1 MVHGMNDKRDS
12 ESLFGPGKVFAE
24 GREAIDMSREQMA
37 DVLNLPVRTILA
49 IEENNPSVLPDA
61 VYVNGYMRSYAK
73 LLGLASQP
81 LIDAWW
87 AQHVENQEQVSIEG
101 HNDEMVEKTVN
112 VRPFKMGRWAVAGLV
127 LSAGFVYFVSN
138 NNQQAANNKLSDV
151 QANVEALEKEPLL
164 EPQSTTETAQEMMRE
179 ANSEPVKETV
189 KETLK
194 ETVTEA
200 GAHESIAETLTSL
213 PRAGDQ
219 DALAVSG
226 AEIAE
231 PEVVEGDTDARAVQ
245 REIFEPMTDDLSMAD
260 LPTDDSVASS
270 EAKPERESPLAFA
283 LPRLTEFGD
292 NTIVLSFSAD
302 CWFEIRNESG
312 DLLYADLGR
321 DTQTRRYVGDGPFR
335 IKLGFSPGVTL
346 MFNGGVVDL
355 EPHTRRDVANVIV
368 GASVDDAEPAPQTNA
383 TQATLLW

>member
-138 NNQQAANNKLSDV
+138 NNQQAANNVSDV

-164 EPQSTTETAQEMMRE
+164 EPHSTTETAQEMMRE

-189 KETLK
+189 KET
-194 ETVTEA
+194 VTEA
-200 GAHESIAETLTSL
+200 GAYESIAQTLTSL
-213 PRAGDQ
+213 PRADDQ
-219 DALAVSG
+219 DVLVV
-226 AEIAE
+226 AEPEMVE

-245 REIFEPMTDDLSMAD
+245 REIFEPMNDDLSMAD
-260 LPTDDSVASS
+260 LATDDSVASS
-270 EAKPERESPLAFA
+270 EAKTERESPLAFA

-292 NTIVLSFSAD
+292 NTITLSFSAD

-346 MFNGGVVDL
+346 MFNDGVVDL
-355 EPHTRRDVANVIV
+355 APYTRRDVANVIV

-383 TQATLLW
+383 TRATLLW

>member
-1 MVHGMNDKRDS
+1 MNDKRDS

-24 GREAIDMSREQMA
+24 GREAIDMSRKQMA

-49 IEENNPSVLPDA
+49 IEENNPNVLPDA

-87 AQHVENQEQVSIEG
+87 AQHVENQEQISIEG

-138 NNQQAANNKLSDV
+138 NNQQAANNVSDV
-151 QANVEALEKEPLL
+151 QVNVEALEKEPLL
-164 EPQSTTETAQEMMRE
+164 EPKSTPETAQEMMRE

-189 KETLK
+189 
-194 ETVTEA
+194 TEA
-200 GAHESIAETLTSL
+200 GAHESIAQTLTSL
-213 PRAGDQ
+213 PRADDQ
-219 DALAVSG
+219 DVLVV
-226 AEIAE
+226 AE
-231 PEVVEGDTDARAVQ
+231 PEMVEPDVVGDETDARALQ
-245 REIFEPMTDDLSMAD
+245 REIFEPMNDDLSMAD
-260 LPTDDSVASS
+260 LAADDSMLSS
-270 EAKPERESPLAFA
+270 EAEPQRESPLAFA

-292 NTIVLSFSAD
+292 NKITLSFSAD

-321 DTQTRRYVGDGPFR
+321 DTQTRRYIGDGPFR
-335 IKLGFSPGVTL
+335 IKFGFSPGVTL
-346 MFNGGVVDL
+346 RYNDGIVDL
-355 EPHTRRDVANVIV
+355 APYTLRDVANVIV
-368 GASVDDAEPAPQTNA
+368 GTSVDDAERAPQTNA

>member
-1 MVHGMNDKRDS
+1 MNDKRDS

-138 NNQQAANNKLSDV
+138 NNQQAANNVSDV

-200 GAHESIAETLTSL
+200 GAHESIAQTLTSL

>member
-1 MVHGMNDKRDS
+1 MNDKRDS

-138 NNQQAANNKLSDV
+138 NNQQVANNVSDV

-179 ANSEPVKETV
+179 ANSEPVKEAV

-200 GAHESIAETLTSL
+200 GAHESIAQTLTSL
-213 PRAGDQ
+213 PRADDQ
-219 DALAVSG
+219 DVLVV
-226 AEIAE
+226 AE
-231 PEVVEGDTDARAVQ
+231 PEMVE
-245 REIFEPMTDDLSMAD
+245 
-260 LPTDDSVASS
+260 
-270 EAKPERESPLAFA
+270 PEVF
-283 LPRLTEFGD
+283 
-292 NTIVLSFSAD
+292 
-302 CWFEIRNESG
+302 
-312 DLLYADLGR
+312 
-321 DTQTRRYVGDGPFR
+321 
-335 IKLGFSPGVTL
+335 
-346 MFNGGVVDL
+346 
-355 EPHTRRDVANVIV
+355 
-368 GASVDDAEPAPQTNA
+368 
-383 TQATLLW
+383 

>member
-138 NNQQAANNKLSDV
+138 NNQQAANNVSDV

-179 ANSEPVKETV
+179 ANSEPVKET
-189 KETLK
+189 LK

-200 GAHESIAETLTSL
+200 GAHESIAQTLTPL
-213 PRAGDQ
+213 PRADDQ
-219 DALAVSG
+219 DVLVV
-226 AEIAE
+226 AEPEMVE

-245 REIFEPMTDDLSMAD
+245 REIFEPMNDDLSMAD
-260 LPTDDSVASS
+260 LATDDSVASS
-270 EAKPERESPLAFA
+270 EAKTERESPLAFA

-292 NTIVLSFSAD
+292 NTITLSFSAD

-346 MFNGGVVDL
+346 MFNDGVVDL
-355 EPHTRRDVANVIV
+355 APYTRRDVANVIV

>member
-1 MVHGMNDKRDS
+1 MNDKRDS

-138 NNQQAANNKLSDV
+138 NNQQAANNVSDV

-200 GAHESIAETLTSL
+200 GAHESIAQTLTSL

-368 GASVDDAEPAPQTNA
+368 GASVDDAERAPQTNA

>member
-138 NNQQAANNKLSDV
+138 NNQQAANNVSDV

-189 KETLK
+189 KET
-194 ETVTEA
+194 VTEA
-200 GAHESIAETLTSL
+200 GAYESIAQTLTSL
-213 PRAGDQ
+213 PRADDQ
-219 DALAVSG
+219 DVLVV
-226 AEIAE
+226 AEPEMVE

-245 REIFEPMTDDLSMAD
+245 REIFEPMNDDLSMAD
-260 LPTDDSVASS
+260 LATDDSVASS
-270 EAKPERESPLAFA
+270 EAKTERESPLAFA

-292 NTIVLSFSAD
+292 NTITLSFSAD

-346 MFNGGVVDL
+346 MFNDGVVDL
-355 EPHTRRDVANVIV
+355 APYTRRDVANVIV
-368 GASVDDAEPAPQTNA
+368 GASVEDAEPAPQTNA

>member
-12 ESLFGPGKVFAE
+12 EPLFGPGKVFAE

-87 AQHVENQEQVSIEG
+87 AQHVENQKQVSIEG

-138 NNQQAANNKLSDV
+138 NNQQAANNVSDV

-164 EPQSTTETAQEMMRE
+164 EPQSTTETAQEIMRE
-179 ANSEPVKETV
+179 ANSEPVKEAV

-200 GAHESIAETLTSL
+200 GAHESIAQTLTSL
-213 PRAGDQ
+213 PRADDQ
-219 DALAVSG
+219 DVLVV
-226 AEIAE
+226 AEPEMVE

-245 REIFEPMTDDLSMAD
+245 REIFEPMNDDLSMAD
-260 LPTDDSVASS
+260 LATDDSVASS
-270 EAKPERESPLAFA
+270 EAKTERESPLAFA

-292 NTIVLSFSAD
+292 NTITLSFSAD

-346 MFNGGVVDL
+346 MFNDGVVDL
-355 EPHTRRDVANVIV
+355 APYTRRDVANVIV

>member
-1 MVHGMNDKRDS
+1 MNDKRDS

-138 NNQQAANNKLSDV
+138 NNQQVANNVSDV
-151 QANVEALEKEPLL
+151 RANVEALEKEPLL

-200 GAHESIAETLTSL
+200 GAHESIAQTLTSL

-368 GASVDDAEPAPQTNA
+368 GASVDDAERAPQTNA

>member
-87 AQHVENQEQVSIEG
+87 AQHVENQKQVSIEG

-138 NNQQAANNKLSDV
+138 NNQQAANNVSDV

-164 EPQSTTETAQEMMRE
+164 EPHSTTETAQEMMRE
-179 ANSEPVKETV
+179 ANSEPVKET
-189 KETLK
+189 LK

-200 GAHESIAETLTSL
+200 GAHESIAQTLTLL
-213 PRAGDQ
+213 PRADDQ
-219 DALAVSG
+219 DVLVV
-226 AEIAE
+226 AEPEMVE

-245 REIFEPMTDDLSMAD
+245 REIFEPMNDDLSMAD
-260 LPTDDSVASS
+260 LATDDSVASS
-270 EAKPERESPLAFA
+270 EAKTERESPLAFA

-292 NTIVLSFSAD
+292 NTITLSFSAD

-346 MFNGGVVDL
+346 MFNDGVVDL
-355 EPHTRRDVANVIV
+355 APYTRRGVANVIV
-368 GASVDDAEPAPQTNA
+368 GTSVDDAERAPQTNA

>member
-1 MVHGMNDKRDS
+1 MNDKRDS

-138 NNQQAANNKLSDV
+138 NNQQAANNVSDV

>member
-138 NNQQAANNKLSDV
+138 NNQQAANNVSDV

-164 EPQSTTETAQEMMRE
+164 EPHSTTETAQEMMRE
-179 ANSEPVKETV
+179 ANSEPVKET
-189 KETLK
+189 LK

-200 GAHESIAETLTSL
+200 GAHESIAQTLTLL
-213 PRAGDQ
+213 PRADDQ
-219 DALAVSG
+219 DVLVV
-226 AEIAE
+226 AEPEMVE

-245 REIFEPMTDDLSMAD
+245 REIFEPMNDDLSMAD
-260 LPTDDSVASS
+260 LATDDSVASS
-270 EAKPERESPLAFA
+270 EAKTERESPLAFA

-292 NTIVLSFSAD
+292 NTITLSFSAD

-346 MFNGGVVDL
+346 MFNDGVVDL
-355 EPHTRRDVANVIV
+355 EPYTRRDVANVIL
-368 GASVDDAEPAPQTNA
+368 GASVDDAERAPQTNA

>member
-138 NNQQAANNKLSDV
+138 NNQQAANNVSDV

-164 EPQSTTETAQEMMRE
+164 EPHSTTETAQEMMRE
-179 ANSEPVKETV
+179 ANSEPVKET
-189 KETLK
+189 LK

-200 GAHESIAETLTSL
+200 GAHESIAQTLTLL
-213 PRAGDQ
+213 PRADDQ
-219 DALAVSG
+219 DVLVV
-226 AEIAE
+226 AEPEMVE

-245 REIFEPMTDDLSMAD
+245 REIFEPMNDDLSMAD
-260 LPTDDSVASS
+260 LATDDSVASS
-270 EAKPERESPLAFA
+270 EAKTERESPLAFA

-292 NTIVLSFSAD
+292 NTITLSFSAD

-346 MFNGGVVDL
+346 MFNDGVVDL
-355 EPHTRRDVANVIV
+355 APYTRRGVANVIV
-368 GASVDDAEPAPQTNA
+368 GTSVDDAERAPQTNA

>member
-1 MVHGMNDKRDS
+1 MNDKRDS

-138 NNQQAANNKLSDV
+138 NNQQAANNVSDV

-200 GAHESIAETLTSL
+200 RAHESIAQTLTLL

>member
-138 NNQQAANNKLSDV
+138 NNQQAANNVSDV

-179 ANSEPVKETV
+179 ANSEPVKET
-189 KETLK
+189 LK

-200 GAHESIAETLTSL
+200 GAHESIAQTLTLL
-213 PRAGDQ
+213 PRADDQ
-219 DALAVSG
+219 DVLVV
-226 AEIAE
+226 AEPEMVE

-245 REIFEPMTDDLSMAD
+245 REIFEPMNDDLSMAD
-260 LPTDDSVASS
+260 LATDDSVASS
-270 EAKPERESPLAFA
+270 EAKTERESPLAFA

-292 NTIVLSFSAD
+292 NTITLSFSAD

-346 MFNGGVVDL
+346 MFNDGVVDL
-355 EPHTRRDVANVIV
+355 APYTRRDVANVIV

>member
-1 MVHGMNDKRDS
+1 MNDKRDS

-138 NNQQAANNKLSDV
+138 NNQQVANNVSDV

-260 LPTDDSVASS
+260 LPTHDSVASS

-335 IKLGFSPGVTL
+335 IKLGFSPGVTQ
-346 MFNGGVVDL
+346 MFNDGVVDL
-355 EPHTRRDVANVIV
+355 APYTRRDVANVIV

>member
-1 MVHGMNDKRDS
+1 MNDKRDS

-101 HNDEMVEKTVN
+101 HNDEMVEKNVN

-138 NNQQAANNKLSDV
+138 NNQQAANNVSDV
-151 QANVEALEKEPLL
+151 QANVEALEK

-179 ANSEPVKETV
+179 ANSGPV
-189 KETLK
+189 K

-200 GAHESIAETLTSL
+200 GAHESIAQTLTSL
-213 PRAGDQ
+213 PRADDQ
-219 DALAVSG
+219 DVLVV
-226 AEIAE
+226 AEPEMVA

-245 REIFEPMTDDLSMAD
+245 REIFEPMNDDLSMAD
-260 LPTDDSVASS
+260 LATDDSVASS
-270 EAKPERESPLAFA
+270 ETKAERESPLAFA

-292 NTIVLSFSAD
+292 NTITLSFSAD

-346 MFNGGVVDL
+346 MFNDGVVDL
-355 EPHTRRDVANVIV
+355 APYTRRDVANVIV
-368 GASVDDAEPAPQTNA
+368 GASVDGAEPAPQTNA

>member
-1 MVHGMNDKRDS
+1 MNDKRDS

-138 NNQQAANNKLSDV
+138 NNQQAANNVSDV

-368 GASVDDAEPAPQTNA
+368 GASVDDAERAPQTNA

>member
-1 MVHGMNDKRDS
+1 MNDKRDS

-138 NNQQAANNKLSDV
+138 NNQQAANNVSDV
-151 QANVEALEKEPLL
+151 QVNVEALEKEPLL
-164 EPQSTTETAQEMMRE
+164 EPKSTPETAQEMMRE

-189 KETLK
+189 
-194 ETVTEA
+194 TEA
-200 GAHESIAETLTSL
+200 GAHESIAQTLTSL
-213 PRAGDQ
+213 PRADDQ
-219 DALAVSG
+219 DVFVV
-226 AEIAE
+226 AEPEMVE

-245 REIFEPMTDDLSMAD
+245 REIFEPMNDDLSMAD
-260 LPTDDSVASS
+260 LAADDSMLSS
-270 EAKPERESPLAFA
+270 EAEPQRESPLAFA

-292 NTIVLSFSAD
+292 NKITLSFSAD

-321 DTQTRRYVGDGPFR
+321 DTQTRRYIGDGPFR
-335 IKLGFSPGVTL
+335 IKFGFSPGVTL
-346 MFNGGVVDL
+346 RYNDGIVDL
-355 EPHTRRDVANVIV
+355 APYTLRDVANVIV
-368 GASVDDAEPAPQTNA
+368 GTSVDDAERAPQTNA

>member
-138 NNQQAANNKLSDV
+138 NNQQAANNVSDV

-189 KETLK
+189 KET
-194 ETVTEA
+194 VTEA
-200 GAHESIAETLTSL
+200 GAYESIAQTLTSL
-213 PRAGDQ
+213 PRAEDQ
-219 DALAVSG
+219 DVLVV
-226 AEIAE
+226 AE
-231 PEVVEGDTDARAVQ
+231 PEMVELEVVEGDTDARAVQ
-245 REIFEPMTDDLSMAD
+245 REIFEPMNDDLSMAD
-260 LPTDDSVASS
+260 LATDDSVASS
-270 EAKPERESPLAFA
+270 EAKTERESPLAFA

-292 NTIVLSFSAD
+292 NTITLSFSAD

-346 MFNGGVVDL
+346 MFNDGVVDL
-355 EPHTRRDVANVIV
+355 APYTRRDVANVIV

>member
-1 MVHGMNDKRDS
+1 MNDKRDS

-24 GREAIDMSREQMA
+24 GREAIDMSRQQMA

-87 AQHVENQEQVSIEG
+87 AQHVEKQEQVSIEG
-101 HNDEMVEKTVN
+101 YNDEMVEKTVN

-138 NNQQAANNKLSDV
+138 SNRQAANNVSDV
-151 QANVEALEKEPLL
+151 RVSSEALEKEPMLA
-164 EPQSTTETAQEMMRE
+164 PTTTPETAQEIVRE
-179 ANSEPVKETV
+179 ANSEPVKET
-189 KETLK
+189 LK
-194 ETVTEA
+194 ETVSEA
-200 GAHESIAETLTSL
+200 RAHDSVAQTLTSL
-213 PRAGDQ
+213 PRVDDQ
-219 DALAVSG
+219 DASVV
-226 AEIAE
+226 AEPEIVE
-231 PEVVEGDTDARAVQ
+231 PEVVASDTDAREAQ
-245 REIFEPMTDDLSMAD
+245 REIFEAKGDELSMAN
-260 LPTDDSVASS
+260 LATDDSLASS
-270 EAKPERESPLAFA
+270 EAEPQRESPLAFA

-292 NTIVLSFSAD
+292 NTIILSFSAD
-302 CWFEIRNESG
+302 CWFEIRSESG

-321 DTQTRRYVGDGPFR
+321 DTQTRRYFGDGPFR

-346 MFNGGVVDL
+346 IYNDRVVDL
-355 EPHTRRDVANVIV
+355 TPYTRGDVASVIV
-368 GASVDDAEPAPQTNA
+368 GASEDDAERAPQTNA